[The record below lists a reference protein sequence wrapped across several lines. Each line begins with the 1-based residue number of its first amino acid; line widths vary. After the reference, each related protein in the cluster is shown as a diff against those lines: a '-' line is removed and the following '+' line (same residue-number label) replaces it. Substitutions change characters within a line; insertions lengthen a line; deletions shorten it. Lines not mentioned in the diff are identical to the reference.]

1 MARSVNMVILVGH
14 LGKDPELSYL
24 PSGQSVAK
32 FTMATNRRTKD
43 KTGEWKDETEW
54 HNIVVWAKL
63 AEFCSQYLSKGR
75 QTYVRGELR
84 SRNWEDREGKK
95 RTTVEIVAFEVVPL
109 GPKAGEAGEHPARAA
124 APARAASAPD
134 DFSEPASQEI
144 TDDDIPF

>member
-1 MARSVNMVILVGH
+1 VVNKVILIGR
-14 LGKDPELSYL
+14 LGRDPEMRYTT
-24 PSGQSVAK
+24 SGTPVCNFSL
-32 FTMATNRRTKD
+32 ATDEGFRD
-43 KTGEWKDETEW
+43 KTGEMQRRTEW